1 MGELRLSQVFTN
13 FLMADLV
20 TLSDYK
26 DAEGIANPKEDLRLQ
41 SLIPSVSQ
49 LVKTY
54 CGNSIVDFYSSNK
67 EEDFDVYWDTYAV
80 QLTESPIVSIV
91 SVQERGSYDE
101 AYTTL
106 TTGAHEYY
114 LDGRT
119 DSIIRTN
126 SSGTRLNWKQG
137 VGAVK
142 VTYKAGYASTP
153 EDLKLAV
160 FDLITYYLRDEHKER
175 RTLGGA
181 SIQNQPSTS
190 QRNNVAFPD
199 HIKRVLDLYK
209 NF

>member
-1 MGELRLSQVFTN
+1 MGELRLSQVFIN
-13 FLMADLV
+13 LLMADLV
-20 TLSDYK
+20 TLNDYK
-26 DAEGIANPKEDLRLQ
+26 EAEGIANPKEDLRLQ
-41 SLIPSVSQ
+41 TLIPSISQ

-54 CGNSIVDFYSSNK
+54 CGNSIIDFYSSNK
-67 EEDFDVYWDTYAV
+67 VEDFDIYWETFAV
-80 QLTESPIVSIV
+80 QLTESPIVDVV

-114 LDGRT
+114 LDTRT

-126 SSGTRLNWKQG
+126 NSGGRLNWKQG

>member
-1 MGELRLSQVFTN
+1 MGGLRPSRVFIN
-13 FLMADLV
+13 LLMSNLV
-20 TLSDYK
+20 TLTEYK
-26 DAEGIANPKEDLRLQ
+26 EAEGIANPKEDLRLQ
-41 SLIPSVSQ
+41 TLIPSISQ

-54 CGNSIVDFYSSNK
+54 CGNSIIDFYSSNK
-67 EEDFDVYWDTYAV
+67 IEDFDIYWETFAV
-80 QLTESPIVSIV
+80 QLTESPIVDVV

-114 LDGRT
+114 LDTRT

-126 SSGTRLNWKQG
+126 NSGGRLNWKHG
-137 VGAVK
+137 VGAVR